1 MKEKIALLTDS
12 ACDLSQEIIR
22 EFNIR
27 VLPLKVVYGAEE
39 YSDRVDIQPEDVY
52 SQMPDK
58 IPTTAMPG
66 LGEIKQMFENIKA
79 EGFTN
84 VLAMHLSS
92 GLSGTFDAVKMMAR
106 ETKNLKI
113 EMYDSKVLGIALG
126 MQVWEAAKDISEG
139 VAFSQVVE
147 NVKQRQPRIG
157 IYYVIKTLEY
167 LKKGG
172 RIGRVEA
179 VLGDLLNIKPI
190 ISCDDEGKYFTA
202 FKARG
207 RANSINKLAE
217 IIENVA
223 AKDPV
228 RVAVCHG
235 GAYEEAMQM
244 KERLEKLPSVKE
256 MIFGDISPALGVHT
270 GPGLIGACF
279 LKV

>member
-1 MKEKIALLTDS
+1 LKEKIALLTDS

-27 VLPLKVVYGAEE
+27 VLPLKVVYGTEE
-39 YSDRVDIQPEDVY
+39 FSDRVDIQPEDVY
-52 SQMPDK
+52 SQMPER

-66 LGEIKQMFENIKA
+66 LGEIKHMFENIKA

-92 GLSGTFDAVKMMAR
+92 GLSGTFDAVKMMAQ
-106 ETKNLKI
+106 ESKLKI

-126 MQVWEAAKDISEG
+126 LQVREAARDISRG
-139 VAFSQVVE
+139 FAFSQVVA
-147 NVKQRQPRIG
+147 NVRKRQPRIG
-157 IYYVIKTLEY
+157 IYYVIETLEY

-172 RIGRVEA
+172 RIGKVEA

-190 ISCDDEGKYFTA
+190 ISCDDDGKYFTA
-202 FKARG
+202 FKTRG

-217 IIENVA
+217 IIENAA
-223 AKDPV
+223 AKDSIKLGI
-228 RVAVCHG
+228 CHG
-235 GAYEEAMQM
+235 GAYEEAMKL
-244 KERLEKLPSVKE
+244 KERLEKLPNIKE
-256 MIFGDISPALGVHT
+256 KVFGDISPALGVHT